1 MKKCEIISIANQKGG
16 VGKTTTTVS
25 LGVALANMGKKVLLV
40 DADPQGDLTA
50 YMGWHNTDDIPVT
63 IATLME
69 RVVKDIDVK
78 PKEALLHQ
86 EEGVDVIPSNLELSS
101 MEVSLLNVMSRE
113 YVMKNVLK
121 EVKDEYDYI
130 LIDCMPSLG
139 MLTVN
144 ALSCSD
150 KVIIPVETGYLATK
164 GMQQLLR
171 TIKQIRTHTNPNL
184 QVGGILQTLVDERTN
199 LAKNI
204 KKNCKEINTTL
215 ELVEI
220 IKSATG
226 ANYFYKN
233 HPERKIF
240 QALRIEVND
249 ELTVL
254 EKVLPDAINL
264 LKKGGRIGVITFHS
278 LEDRI
283 VKNIFRENSEVDELV
298 KGLIEV
304 PVAYKTKIKLINKKP
319 ILPSTQELEEN
330 SRSRSAKLRI
340 IERIWL

>member
-1 MKKCEIISIANQKGG
+1 MKKCEVISIANQKGG

-69 RVVKDIDVK
+69 RVVKDIDVNSK
-78 PKEALLHQ
+78 DAILHQ

-113 YVMKNVLK
+113 FVMKNTLKDLK
-121 EVKDEYDYI
+121 EEYDYI

-139 MLTVN
+139 MITIN

-171 TIKQIRTHTNPNL
+171 TIKQIRTHTNSNL

-204 KKNCKEINTTL
+204 KLDLQE
-215 ELVEI
+215 
-220 IKSATG
+220 G
-226 ANYFYKN
+226 Y
-233 HPERKIF
+233 
-240 QALRIEVND
+240 
-249 ELTVL
+249 
-254 EKVLPDAINL
+254 
-264 LKKGGRIGVITFHS
+264 
-278 LEDRI
+278 
-283 VKNIFRENSEVDELV
+283 
-298 KGLIEV
+298 GLIFKVYDTRIPRAIKAAESSAEGKSIFSYDKTSKVATAYLNLAKEV
-304 PVAYKTKIKLINKKP
+304 ISNGEKECN
-319 ILPSTQELEEN
+319 
-330 SRSRSAKLRI
+330 RSDVQVR
-340 IERIWL
+340 

>member
-86 EEGVDVIPSNLELSS
+86 EGGVDVIPSNLELSS

-184 QVGGILQTLVDERTN
+184 EVGGILQTLVDERTN

-204 KKNCKEINTTL
+204 KLDLQE
-215 ELVEI
+215 
-220 IKSATG
+220 G
-226 ANYFYKN
+226 Y
-233 HPERKIF
+233 
-240 QALRIEVND
+240 
-249 ELTVL
+249 
-254 EKVLPDAINL
+254 
-264 LKKGGRIGVITFHS
+264 
-278 LEDRI
+278 
-283 VKNIFRENSEVDELV
+283 
-298 KGLIEV
+298 GLIFKVYDTRIPRAIKAAESSAEGKSIFSYDKTSKVATAYLNLAKEV
-304 PVAYKTKIKLINKKP
+304 ISNGEKECNRFDV
-319 ILPSTQELEEN
+319 QV
-330 SRSRSAKLRI
+330 R
-340 IERIWL
+340 

>member
-1 MKKCEIISIANQKGG
+1 MKKCEVISIANQKGG

-69 RVVKDIDVK
+69 RVVKDIDVNSK
-78 PKEALLHQ
+78 DAILHQ

-113 YVMKNVLK
+113 FVMKNTLKDLK
-121 EVKDEYDYI
+121 EEYDYI

-139 MLTVN
+139 MITVN

-171 TIKQIRTHTNPNL
+171 TIKQIRTHTNSNL

-204 KKNCKEINTTL
+204 KLDLQE
-215 ELVEI
+215 
-220 IKSATG
+220 G
-226 ANYFYKN
+226 Y
-233 HPERKIF
+233 
-240 QALRIEVND
+240 
-249 ELTVL
+249 
-254 EKVLPDAINL
+254 
-264 LKKGGRIGVITFHS
+264 
-278 LEDRI
+278 
-283 VKNIFRENSEVDELV
+283 
-298 KGLIEV
+298 GLIFKVYDTRIPRAIKAAESSAEGKSIFSYDKTSKVATAYLNLAKEV
-304 PVAYKTKIKLINKKP
+304 ISNGEKECN
-319 ILPSTQELEEN
+319 
-330 SRSRSAKLRI
+330 RSDVQVR
-340 IERIWL
+340 

>member
-1 MKKCEIISIANQKGG
+1 MKKCEVISIANQKGG

-69 RVVKDIDVK
+69 RVVKDIDVNSK
-78 PKEALLHQ
+78 DAILHQ

-113 YVMKNVLK
+113 FVMKNTLKDLK
-121 EVKDEYDYI
+121 EEYDYI

-139 MLTVN
+139 MITVN

-171 TIKQIRTHTNPNL
+171 TIKQIRTHTNSNL

-204 KKNCKEINTTL
+204 KLDLQE
-215 ELVEI
+215 
-220 IKSATG
+220 G
-226 ANYFYKN
+226 Y
-233 HPERKIF
+233 
-240 QALRIEVND
+240 
-249 ELTVL
+249 
-254 EKVLPDAINL
+254 
-264 LKKGGRIGVITFHS
+264 
-278 LEDRI
+278 
-283 VKNIFRENSEVDELV
+283 
-298 KGLIEV
+298 GLIFKVYDTRIPRAIKAAESSAEGKSIFSYDKTSKVATAYLNLAKEV
-304 PVAYKTKIKLINKKP
+304 ISNGEKECN
-319 ILPSTQELEEN
+319 
-330 SRSRSAKLRI
+330 RSDLQVR
-340 IERIWL
+340 

>member
-150 KVIIPVETGYLATK
+150 KLIIPVETGYLATK
-164 GMQQLLR
+164 VMQQLL
-171 TIKQIRTHTNPNL
+171 
-184 QVGGILQTLVDERTN
+184 
-199 LAKNI
+199 
-204 KKNCKEINTTL
+204 
-215 ELVEI
+215 
-220 IKSATG
+220 
-226 ANYFYKN
+226 
-233 HPERKIF
+233 
-240 QALRIEVND
+240 
-249 ELTVL
+249 
-254 EKVLPDAINL
+254 
-264 LKKGGRIGVITFHS
+264 
-278 LEDRI
+278 
-283 VKNIFRENSEVDELV
+283 
-298 KGLIEV
+298 
-304 PVAYKTKIKLINKKP
+304 
-319 ILPSTQELEEN
+319 
-330 SRSRSAKLRI
+330 
-340 IERIWL
+340 

>member
-1 MKKCEIISIANQKGG
+1 MKEGKIIAISNQKGG
-16 VGKTTTTVS
+16 TAKTTSTFS
-25 LGVALANMGKKVLLV
+25 LGVSLAKRGQKVLLV

-204 KKNCKEINTTL
+204 KLDLQE
-215 ELVEI
+215 
-220 IKSATG
+220 G
-226 ANYFYKN
+226 Y
-233 HPERKIF
+233 
-240 QALRIEVND
+240 
-249 ELTVL
+249 
-254 EKVLPDAINL
+254 
-264 LKKGGRIGVITFHS
+264 
-278 LEDRI
+278 
-283 VKNIFRENSEVDELV
+283 
-298 KGLIEV
+298 GLIFKVYDTRIPRAIKAAESSAEGKSIFSYDKTSKVATAYLNLAKEV
-304 PVAYKTKIKLINKKP
+304 ISNGEKECN
-319 ILPSTQELEEN
+319 
-330 SRSRSAKLRI
+330 RSDVQVR
-340 IERIWL
+340 

>member
-184 QVGGILQTLVDERTN
+184 KVGGILQTLVDERTN

-204 KKNCKEINTTL
+204 KLDLQE
-215 ELVEI
+215 
-220 IKSATG
+220 G
-226 ANYFYKN
+226 Y
-233 HPERKIF
+233 
-240 QALRIEVND
+240 
-249 ELTVL
+249 
-254 EKVLPDAINL
+254 
-264 LKKGGRIGVITFHS
+264 
-278 LEDRI
+278 
-283 VKNIFRENSEVDELV
+283 
-298 KGLIEV
+298 GLIFKVYDTRIPRAIKAAESSAEGKSIFSYDKTSKVATAYLNLAKEV
-304 PVAYKTKIKLINKKP
+304 ISNGEKECNRFDV
-319 ILPSTQELEEN
+319 QV
-330 SRSRSAKLRI
+330 R
-340 IERIWL
+340 

>member
-184 QVGGILQTLVDERTN
+184 EVGGILQTLVDERTN

-204 KKNCKEINTTL
+204 KLDLQE
-215 ELVEI
+215 
-220 IKSATG
+220 G
-226 ANYFYKN
+226 Y
-233 HPERKIF
+233 
-240 QALRIEVND
+240 
-249 ELTVL
+249 
-254 EKVLPDAINL
+254 
-264 LKKGGRIGVITFHS
+264 
-278 LEDRI
+278 
-283 VKNIFRENSEVDELV
+283 
-298 KGLIEV
+298 GLIFKVYDTRIPRAIKAAESSAEGKSIFSYDKTSKVATAYLNLAKEV
-304 PVAYKTKIKLINKKP
+304 ISNGEKECN
-319 ILPSTQELEEN
+319 
-330 SRSRSAKLRI
+330 RSDVLVR
-340 IERIWL
+340 

>member
-1 MKKCEIISIANQKGG
+1 MKKCEVISIANQKGG

-184 QVGGILQTLVDERTN
+184 EVGGILQTLVDERTN

-204 KKNCKEINTTL
+204 KLDLQE
-215 ELVEI
+215 
-220 IKSATG
+220 G
-226 ANYFYKN
+226 Y
-233 HPERKIF
+233 
-240 QALRIEVND
+240 
-249 ELTVL
+249 
-254 EKVLPDAINL
+254 
-264 LKKGGRIGVITFHS
+264 
-278 LEDRI
+278 
-283 VKNIFRENSEVDELV
+283 
-298 KGLIEV
+298 GLIFKVYDTRIPRAIKAAESSAEGKSIFSYDKTSKVATAYLNLAKEV
-304 PVAYKTKIKLINKKP
+304 ISNGEKECN
-319 ILPSTQELEEN
+319 
-330 SRSRSAKLRI
+330 RSDVQVR
-340 IERIWL
+340 

>member
-121 EVKDEYDYI
+121 EAKDEYDYI

-204 KKNCKEINTTL
+204 KLDLQE
-215 ELVEI
+215 
-220 IKSATG
+220 G
-226 ANYFYKN
+226 Y
-233 HPERKIF
+233 
-240 QALRIEVND
+240 
-249 ELTVL
+249 
-254 EKVLPDAINL
+254 
-264 LKKGGRIGVITFHS
+264 
-278 LEDRI
+278 
-283 VKNIFRENSEVDELV
+283 
-298 KGLIEV
+298 GLIFKVYDTRIPRAIKAAESSAEGKSIFSYDKTSKVATAYLNLAKEV
-304 PVAYKTKIKLINKKP
+304 ISNGEKECN
-319 ILPSTQELEEN
+319 
-330 SRSRSAKLRI
+330 RSNVQVR
-340 IERIWL
+340 

>member
-1 MKKCEIISIANQKGG
+1 MKKCEVISIANQKGG

-69 RVVKDIDVK
+69 RVVKEIDVK

-150 KVIIPVETGYLATK
+150 KVIIPVETGYLSTK

-204 KKNCKEINTTL
+204 KLDLQE
-215 ELVEI
+215 
-220 IKSATG
+220 G
-226 ANYFYKN
+226 Y
-233 HPERKIF
+233 
-240 QALRIEVND
+240 
-249 ELTVL
+249 
-254 EKVLPDAINL
+254 
-264 LKKGGRIGVITFHS
+264 
-278 LEDRI
+278 
-283 VKNIFRENSEVDELV
+283 
-298 KGLIEV
+298 GLIFKVYDTRIPRTIKAAESSAEGKSIFSYDKTSKVATAYLNLAKEV
-304 PVAYKTKIKLINKKP
+304 ISNGEKECN
-319 ILPSTQELEEN
+319 
-330 SRSRSAKLRI
+330 RSDVQVR
-340 IERIWL
+340 

>member
-63 IATLME
+63 IATLIE

-204 KKNCKEINTTL
+204 KLDLQE
-215 ELVEI
+215 
-220 IKSATG
+220 G
-226 ANYFYKN
+226 Y
-233 HPERKIF
+233 
-240 QALRIEVND
+240 
-249 ELTVL
+249 
-254 EKVLPDAINL
+254 
-264 LKKGGRIGVITFHS
+264 
-278 LEDRI
+278 
-283 VKNIFRENSEVDELV
+283 
-298 KGLIEV
+298 GLIFKVYDTRIPRAIKAAESSAEGKSIFSYDKTSKVATAYLNLAKEV
-304 PVAYKTKIKLINKKP
+304 ISNGEKECN
-319 ILPSTQELEEN
+319 
-330 SRSRSAKLRI
+330 RSDVQVR
-340 IERIWL
+340 

>member
-144 ALSCSD
+144 ALSCSN

-184 QVGGILQTLVDERTN
+184 EVGGILQTLVDERTN

-204 KKNCKEINTTL
+204 KLDLQE
-215 ELVEI
+215 
-220 IKSATG
+220 G
-226 ANYFYKN
+226 Y
-233 HPERKIF
+233 
-240 QALRIEVND
+240 
-249 ELTVL
+249 
-254 EKVLPDAINL
+254 
-264 LKKGGRIGVITFHS
+264 
-278 LEDRI
+278 
-283 VKNIFRENSEVDELV
+283 
-298 KGLIEV
+298 GLIFKVYDTRIPRAIKAAESSAEGKSIFSYDKTSKVATAYLNLAKEV
-304 PVAYKTKIKLINKKP
+304 ISNGEKECN
-319 ILPSTQELEEN
+319 
-330 SRSRSAKLRI
+330 RSDVQVR
-340 IERIWL
+340 

>member
-1 MKKCEIISIANQKGG
+1 MKKCEVISIANQKGG

-69 RVVKDIDVK
+69 RVVKDIDVNSK
-78 PKEALLHQ
+78 DAILHQ

-113 YVMKNVLK
+113 FVMKNTLKDLK
-121 EVKDEYDYI
+121 EEYDYI

-139 MLTVN
+139 MITVN

-184 QVGGILQTLVDERTN
+184 EVGGILQTLVDERTN

-204 KKNCKEINTTL
+204 KLDLQE
-215 ELVEI
+215 
-220 IKSATG
+220 G
-226 ANYFYKN
+226 Y
-233 HPERKIF
+233 
-240 QALRIEVND
+240 
-249 ELTVL
+249 
-254 EKVLPDAINL
+254 
-264 LKKGGRIGVITFHS
+264 
-278 LEDRI
+278 
-283 VKNIFRENSEVDELV
+283 
-298 KGLIEV
+298 GLIFKVYDTRIPRAIKAAESSAEGKSIFSYDKTSKVATAYLNLAKEV
-304 PVAYKTKIKLINKKP
+304 ISNGEKECN
-319 ILPSTQELEEN
+319 
-330 SRSRSAKLRI
+330 RSDVQVR
-340 IERIWL
+340 

>member
-184 QVGGILQTLVDERTN
+184 EVGGILQTLVDERTN

-204 KKNCKEINTTL
+204 KLDLQE
-215 ELVEI
+215 
-220 IKSATG
+220 G
-226 ANYFYKN
+226 Y
-233 HPERKIF
+233 
-240 QALRIEVND
+240 
-249 ELTVL
+249 
-254 EKVLPDAINL
+254 
-264 LKKGGRIGVITFHS
+264 
-278 LEDRI
+278 
-283 VKNIFRENSEVDELV
+283 
-298 KGLIEV
+298 GLIFKVYDTRIPRAIKATESSAEGKSIFSYDKTSKVATAYLNLAKEV
-304 PVAYKTKIKLINKKP
+304 ISNGEKECNRFDV
-319 ILPSTQELEEN
+319 QV
-330 SRSRSAKLRI
+330 R
-340 IERIWL
+340 

>member
-184 QVGGILQTLVDERTN
+184 EVGGILQTLVDERTN

-204 KKNCKEINTTL
+204 KLDLQE
-215 ELVEI
+215 
-220 IKSATG
+220 G
-226 ANYFYKN
+226 Y
-233 HPERKIF
+233 
-240 QALRIEVND
+240 
-249 ELTVL
+249 
-254 EKVLPDAINL
+254 
-264 LKKGGRIGVITFHS
+264 
-278 LEDRI
+278 
-283 VKNIFRENSEVDELV
+283 
-298 KGLIEV
+298 GLIFKVYDTRIPRAIKAAESSAEGKSIFSYDKTSKVATAYLNLAKEV
-304 PVAYKTKIKLINKKP
+304 ISNGEKECNRFDV
-319 ILPSTQELEEN
+319 QV
-330 SRSRSAKLRI
+330 R
-340 IERIWL
+340 

>member
-69 RVVKDIDVK
+69 RVVKDIDVT

-184 QVGGILQTLVDERTN
+184 EVGGILQTLVDERTN

-204 KKNCKEINTTL
+204 KLDLQE
-215 ELVEI
+215 
-220 IKSATG
+220 G
-226 ANYFYKN
+226 Y
-233 HPERKIF
+233 
-240 QALRIEVND
+240 
-249 ELTVL
+249 
-254 EKVLPDAINL
+254 
-264 LKKGGRIGVITFHS
+264 
-278 LEDRI
+278 
-283 VKNIFRENSEVDELV
+283 
-298 KGLIEV
+298 GLIFKVYDTRIPRAIKAAESSAEGKSIFSYDKTSKVATAYLNLAKEV
-304 PVAYKTKIKLINKKP
+304 ISNGEKECN
-319 ILPSTQELEEN
+319 
-330 SRSRSAKLRI
+330 RSDVQVR
-340 IERIWL
+340 

>member
-1 MKKCEIISIANQKGG
+1 MKKCEVISIANQKGG

-69 RVVKDIDVK
+69 RVVKDIDVNSK
-78 PKEALLHQ
+78 DAILHQ

-101 MEVSLLNVMSRE
+101 MEVSLLNVMSRDF
-113 YVMKNVLK
+113 VMKNTLKDLK
-121 EVKDEYDYI
+121 EEYDYI

-139 MLTVN
+139 MITVN

-171 TIKQIRTHTNPNL
+171 TIKQIRTHTNSNL

-204 KKNCKEINTTL
+204 KLDLQE
-215 ELVEI
+215 
-220 IKSATG
+220 G
-226 ANYFYKN
+226 Y
-233 HPERKIF
+233 
-240 QALRIEVND
+240 
-249 ELTVL
+249 
-254 EKVLPDAINL
+254 
-264 LKKGGRIGVITFHS
+264 
-278 LEDRI
+278 
-283 VKNIFRENSEVDELV
+283 
-298 KGLIEV
+298 GLIFKVYDTRIPRAIKAAESSAEGKSIFSYDKTSKVATAYLNLAKEV
-304 PVAYKTKIKLINKKP
+304 ISNGEKECN
-319 ILPSTQELEEN
+319 
-330 SRSRSAKLRI
+330 RSDVQVR
-340 IERIWL
+340 

>member
-1 MKKCEIISIANQKGG
+1 MKKCEVISIANQKGG

-69 RVVKDIDVK
+69 RVVKDIGVNSKD
-78 PKEALLHQ
+78 AILHQ

-113 YVMKNVLK
+113 FVMKNTLKDLK
-121 EVKDEYDYI
+121 EEYDYI

-139 MLTVN
+139 MITVN

-171 TIKQIRTHTNPNL
+171 TIKQIRTHTNSNL

-204 KKNCKEINTTL
+204 KLDLQE
-215 ELVEI
+215 
-220 IKSATG
+220 G
-226 ANYFYKN
+226 Y
-233 HPERKIF
+233 
-240 QALRIEVND
+240 
-249 ELTVL
+249 
-254 EKVLPDAINL
+254 
-264 LKKGGRIGVITFHS
+264 
-278 LEDRI
+278 
-283 VKNIFRENSEVDELV
+283 
-298 KGLIEV
+298 GLIFKVYDTRIPRAIKAAESSAEGKSIFSYDKTSKVATAYLNLAKEV
-304 PVAYKTKIKLINKKP
+304 ISNGEKECN
-319 ILPSTQELEEN
+319 
-330 SRSRSAKLRI
+330 RSDVQVR
-340 IERIWL
+340 

>member
-204 KKNCKEINTTL
+204 KLDLQE
-215 ELVEI
+215 
-220 IKSATG
+220 G
-226 ANYFYKN
+226 Y
-233 HPERKIF
+233 
-240 QALRIEVND
+240 
-249 ELTVL
+249 
-254 EKVLPDAINL
+254 
-264 LKKGGRIGVITFHS
+264 
-278 LEDRI
+278 
-283 VKNIFRENSEVDELV
+283 
-298 KGLIEV
+298 GLIFKVYDTRIPRAIKAAESSAEGKSIFSYDKSSKVATAYLNLAKEV
-304 PVAYKTKIKLINKKP
+304 ISNGEKECN
-319 ILPSTQELEEN
+319 
-330 SRSRSAKLRI
+330 RSDVQVR
-340 IERIWL
+340 

>member
-204 KKNCKEINTTL
+204 KLDLQE
-215 ELVEI
+215 
-220 IKSATG
+220 G
-226 ANYFYKN
+226 Y
-233 HPERKIF
+233 
-240 QALRIEVND
+240 
-249 ELTVL
+249 
-254 EKVLPDAINL
+254 
-264 LKKGGRIGVITFHS
+264 
-278 LEDRI
+278 
-283 VKNIFRENSEVDELV
+283 
-298 KGLIEV
+298 GLIFKVYDTRIPRTIKAAESSAEGKSIFSYDKTSKVATAYLNLAKEV
-304 PVAYKTKIKLINKKP
+304 ISNGEKECN
-319 ILPSTQELEEN
+319 
-330 SRSRSAKLRI
+330 RSDVQVR
-340 IERIWL
+340 

>member
-184 QVGGILQTLVDERTN
+184 EVGGILQTLVDERTN

-204 KKNCKEINTTL
+204 KLDLQEGYGLIFKVYDTRIPRA
-215 ELVEI
+215 
-220 IKSATG
+220 IKAAESSAEG
-226 ANYFYKN
+226 KS
-233 HPERKIF
+233 IF
-240 QALRIEVND
+240 SYD
-249 ELTVL
+249 KTS
-254 EKVLPDAINL
+254 KVATAYLN
-264 LKKGGRIGVITFHS
+264 
-278 LEDRI
+278 
-283 VKNIFRENSEVDELV
+283 LV
-298 KGLIEV
+298 KEV
-304 PVAYKTKIKLINKKP
+304 ISNGEKECN
-319 ILPSTQELEEN
+319 
-330 SRSRSAKLRI
+330 RSDVQVR
-340 IERIWL
+340 

>member
-101 MEVSLLNVMSRE
+101 IEVSLLNVMSRE

-204 KKNCKEINTTL
+204 KLDLQE
-215 ELVEI
+215 
-220 IKSATG
+220 G
-226 ANYFYKN
+226 Y
-233 HPERKIF
+233 
-240 QALRIEVND
+240 
-249 ELTVL
+249 
-254 EKVLPDAINL
+254 
-264 LKKGGRIGVITFHS
+264 
-278 LEDRI
+278 
-283 VKNIFRENSEVDELV
+283 
-298 KGLIEV
+298 GLIFKVYDTRIPRAIKAAESSAEGKSIFSYDKTSKVATAYLNLAKEV
-304 PVAYKTKIKLINKKP
+304 ISNGEKECN
-319 ILPSTQELEEN
+319 
-330 SRSRSAKLRI
+330 RSDVQVR
-340 IERIWL
+340 

>member
-184 QVGGILQTLVDERTN
+184 EVGGILQTLVDERTN

-204 KKNCKEINTTL
+204 KLDLQE
-215 ELVEI
+215 
-220 IKSATG
+220 G
-226 ANYFYKN
+226 Y
-233 HPERKIF
+233 
-240 QALRIEVND
+240 
-249 ELTVL
+249 
-254 EKVLPDAINL
+254 
-264 LKKGGRIGVITFHS
+264 
-278 LEDRI
+278 
-283 VKNIFRENSEVDELV
+283 
-298 KGLIEV
+298 GLIFKVYDTRIPRAIKAAESSAEGKSIFSYDKTSKVATAYLNLAKEV
-304 PVAYKTKIKLINKKP
+304 ISNGEKECN
-319 ILPSTQELEEN
+319 
-330 SRSRSAKLRI
+330 RSDVQVR
-340 IERIWL
+340 

>member
-69 RVVKDIDVK
+69 RVVKEIDVK

-150 KVIIPVETGYLATK
+150 KVIIPVETGYLSTK

-204 KKNCKEINTTL
+204 KLDLQE
-215 ELVEI
+215 
-220 IKSATG
+220 G
-226 ANYFYKN
+226 Y
-233 HPERKIF
+233 
-240 QALRIEVND
+240 
-249 ELTVL
+249 
-254 EKVLPDAINL
+254 
-264 LKKGGRIGVITFHS
+264 
-278 LEDRI
+278 
-283 VKNIFRENSEVDELV
+283 
-298 KGLIEV
+298 GLIFKVYDTRIPRAIKAAESSAEGKSIFSYDKTSKVATAYLNLAKEV
-304 PVAYKTKIKLINKKP
+304 ISNGEKECN
-319 ILPSTQELEEN
+319 
-330 SRSRSAKLRI
+330 RSDVQVR
-340 IERIWL
+340 

>member
-50 YMGWHNTDDIPVT
+50 YMGWHNTDDIPIT

-184 QVGGILQTLVDERTN
+184 EVGGILQTLVDERTN

-204 KKNCKEINTTL
+204 KLDLQE
-215 ELVEI
+215 
-220 IKSATG
+220 G
-226 ANYFYKN
+226 Y
-233 HPERKIF
+233 
-240 QALRIEVND
+240 
-249 ELTVL
+249 
-254 EKVLPDAINL
+254 
-264 LKKGGRIGVITFHS
+264 
-278 LEDRI
+278 
-283 VKNIFRENSEVDELV
+283 
-298 KGLIEV
+298 GLIFKVYDTRIPRAIKAAESSAEGKSIFSYDKTSKVATAYLNLAKEV
-304 PVAYKTKIKLINKKP
+304 ISNGEKECNRFDV
-319 ILPSTQELEEN
+319 QV
-330 SRSRSAKLRI
+330 R
-340 IERIWL
+340 

>member
-184 QVGGILQTLVDERTN
+184 EVGGILQTLVDERTN

-204 KKNCKEINTTL
+204 KLDLQE
-215 ELVEI
+215 
-220 IKSATG
+220 G
-226 ANYFYKN
+226 Y
-233 HPERKIF
+233 
-240 QALRIEVND
+240 
-249 ELTVL
+249 
-254 EKVLPDAINL
+254 
-264 LKKGGRIGVITFHS
+264 
-278 LEDRI
+278 
-283 VKNIFRENSEVDELV
+283 
-298 KGLIEV
+298 GLILKVYDTRIPRAIKAAESSAEGKSIFSYDKTSKVATAYLNLAKEV
-304 PVAYKTKIKLINKKP
+304 ISNGEKECNRFDV
-319 ILPSTQELEEN
+319 QV
-330 SRSRSAKLRI
+330 R
-340 IERIWL
+340 

>member
-1 MKKCEIISIANQKGG
+1 MKKSEIISIANQKGG

-184 QVGGILQTLVDERTN
+184 EVGGILQTLVDERTN

-204 KKNCKEINTTL
+204 KLDLQE
-215 ELVEI
+215 
-220 IKSATG
+220 G
-226 ANYFYKN
+226 Y
-233 HPERKIF
+233 
-240 QALRIEVND
+240 
-249 ELTVL
+249 
-254 EKVLPDAINL
+254 
-264 LKKGGRIGVITFHS
+264 
-278 LEDRI
+278 
-283 VKNIFRENSEVDELV
+283 
-298 KGLIEV
+298 GLIFKVYDTRIPRAIKAAESSAEGKSIFSYDKTSKVATAYLNLAKEV
-304 PVAYKTKIKLINKKP
+304 ISNGEKECNRFDV
-319 ILPSTQELEEN
+319 QV
-330 SRSRSAKLRI
+330 R
-340 IERIWL
+340 